1 MMTTS
6 VREIR
11 DADEEEEERKEKLQE
26 AEGEGEDDED
36 ESEDEDFK
44 PDENDVDEEDGDEG
58 EYEEGME
65 CEIAD
70 KGGKAAPGGKRKRAA
85 AAPKKAASK
94 KPKKAKRGGGIALS
108 DDEDDRAT
116 SAPAASAEAAPP
128 VDPKQAEED
137 AKKAAADAKK
147 AAADALW
154 AEMSGSSASKKPAPK
169 PAAAGGLDLKSLLA
183 KAGAGGSSGGGKM
196 VTITE
201 TMSFAGKDV
210 SVTKQ
215 VLAGSKA
222 ELAYLE
228 AQKEEKKAAAAMSKG
243 GLSAALAAAMGTGKE
258 LQRQMTGAP
267 GGGTSNALAPG
278 LAFTGKLAASMRA
291 PVEAPVAT
299 SLAGL
304 LAGIDGKKKM
314 TAMEKSRH
322 DWAGFKDKQDDQT
335 REEMSKFA
343 KDGYLEK
350 QAFLARTDHV
360 QAQVARSNRRK
371 GMGLKD

>member
-1 MMTTS
+1 M
-6 VREIR
+6 REIR
-11 DADEEEEERKEKLQE
+11 DVDDEEEERQEKLQE
-26 AEGEGEDDED
+26 AEGEGEDED

-65 CEIAD
+65 CEIAG
-70 KGGKAAPGGKRKRAA
+70 KGGKSAPGGKRKRAA

-108 DDEDDRAT
+108 DDEDDGAT
-116 SAPAASAEAAPP
+116 SASAASAEAAPP

-154 AEMSGSSASKKPAPK
+154 AEMSGSSAPKKPAPK
-169 PAAAGGLDLKSLLA
+169 LAAAGGLDLKSLLA
-183 KAGAGGSSGGGKM
+183 KAGAGAGGSSSGM

-210 SVTKQ
+210 SVTKH
-215 VLAGSKA
+215 VLAGSKE

-228 AQKEEKKAAAAMSKG
+228 AQKEEKKAAAAKSKG

-258 LQRQMTGAP
+258 LQRQMTGVKATP
-267 GGGTSNALAPG
+267 SGGTSNALAPG

-322 DWAGFKDKQDDQT
+322 DWAGFKDKQDEQT

>member
-1 MMTTS
+1 MTTT

-26 AEGEGEDDED
+26 AEGEGEDED

-65 CEIAD
+65 CEIGD

-228 AQKEEKKAAAAMSKG
+228 AQKEEKKTAAAMSKG